1 MYITIE
7 KEVPITDQIAF
18 QRGEIEKMK
27 NMLWDVTTSELDKKI
42 LRASISDHRL
52 ELNKLLRS

>member
-27 NMLWDVTTSELDKKI
+27 NQLLNPTLSNEKKRI
-42 LRASISDHRL
+42 LRHSLTGHEL